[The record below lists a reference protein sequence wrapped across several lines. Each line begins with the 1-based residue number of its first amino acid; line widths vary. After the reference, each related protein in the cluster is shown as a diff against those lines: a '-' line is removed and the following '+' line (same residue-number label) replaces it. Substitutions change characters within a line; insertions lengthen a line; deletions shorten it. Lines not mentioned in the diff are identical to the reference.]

1 MASVSSSSSTNNNVT
16 SIDVASIVSSLM
28 TVANAPLD
36 KLNSKVKQA
45 QTVISD
51 LGTLKSKLSDFQTAL
66 TALETPGNYQNVIA
80 TTNNSTVASSSAISG
95 AKQGRYNLNI
105 SQTAEA
111 SNISVKGFTSLT
123 NAVTLPAEGFTLKV
137 GSTTYSSNIN
147 NVGSVSGVTTPALLA
162 GNISDVSN
170 WINSIATNNGLNVS
184 SDLVLQSTGQYALV
198 MNGTQTGIINSVGFS
213 GLNGYSVTTTN
224 STSTSSSVVTL
235 NGSAYNGSDVSVNSS
250 AKDSVFQVNGLAFQR
265 SSNTVTDVVTK
276 LTLKIDSI
284 GSALITVN
292 QGTDDSSS
300 LINNFVTTYN
310 QMIAQYKTMTANSS
324 NSKET
329 GSLGGQSAA
338 LTLSFIN
345 EIKLKLGQGAL
356 VGSSTISLTTMGVDY
371 TTDGTLKFN
380 KTNYSSGIANGLL
393 SSLSQGISVGGSVG
407 TTNDMSKTIADA
419 LNPNGAIDIYVK
431 AKNSDIETTKTR
443 IGDLSTRLRLLE
455 TSYTRQYSTLNTL
468 LYNLSQTSNQL
479 TSSLTA
485 VTNINSAK

>member
-1 MASVSSSSSTNNNVT
+1 
-16 SIDVASIVSSLM
+16 
-28 TVANAPLD
+28 
-36 KLNSKVKQA
+36 
-45 QTVISD
+45 
-51 LGTLKSKLSDFQTAL
+51 
-66 TALETPGNYQNVIA
+66 
-80 TTNNSTVASSSAISG
+80 
-95 AKQGRYNLNI
+95 
-105 SQTAEA
+105 
-111 SNISVKGFTSLT
+111 
-123 NAVTLPAEGFTLKV
+123 
-137 GSTTYSSNIN
+137 
-147 NVGSVSGVTTPALLA
+147 
-162 GNISDVSN
+162 
-170 WINSIATNNGLNVS
+170 
-184 SDLVLQSTGQYALV
+184 
-198 MNGTQTGIINSVGFS
+198 
-213 GLNGYSVTTTN
+213 
-224 STSTSSSVVTL
+224 
-235 NGSAYNGSDVSVNSS
+235 
-250 AKDSVFQVNGLAFQR
+250 
-265 SSNTVTDVVTK
+265 
-276 LTLKIDSI
+276 
-284 GSALITVN
+284 
-292 QGTDDSSS
+292 
-300 LINNFVTTYN
+300 
-310 QMIAQYKTMTANSS
+310 MTANSS

-407 TTNDMSKTIADA
+407 TTNDMSKTIANA

-479 TSSLTA
+479 NSSLTA